1 MTIRTMALALVLALT
16 ALACGGNAAPDT
28 DGSETAGS
36 ETPGSTD
43 AAGEPTVID
52 LTLFG
57 DPTETK
63 GYNAMIEAFSREHPE
78 IKVNLVPVADQD
90 ALLARLTTA
99 FAGGNPPDTFL
110 INYRK
115 FGQFADQGVLE
126 PVQSYLDASEEI
138 SEDEF
143 APTALEAFRFD
154 GEELTCMPQNVS
166 SLEVYFNADLFSE
179 AGVDLPRAGWTWDDF
194 LAAAKAM
201 TKDDQYGVGTEP
213 SLIRLAPFV
222 WSAGG
227 EIVDDP
233 DNPTALALDE
243 PEAREALDF
252 FLDLQ
257 LEHGV
262 APPERE
268 ELSIDSESRFIQ
280 GKLGMFLDSRKAV
293 PGLREITEFEWDVA
307 PLPVA
312 PGGEPATILH
322 GDAYC
327 MSAAS
332 EHKEET
338 WTFIEF
344 AMGAEGQTILA
355 ESGRTVPSRLDVADS
370 PAFLEPEEPPASSTV
385 FIDAIP
391 TIRSVPTTATWS
403 QVEKAGDDLLASVYY
418 GRVEREAGITQLIE
432 ETKPLFGGG

>member
-1 MTIRTMALALVLALT
+1 MLRTTAAATALALV
-16 ALACGGNAAPDT
+16 ALACGGDPASNAAPDAG
-28 DGSETAGS
+28 DG
-36 ETPGSTD
+36 
-43 AAGEPTVID
+43 TVID

-63 GYNAMIEAFSREHPE
+63 GYNQLITAFNREHPE
-78 IKVNLVPVADQD
+78 ISVNLTPVAKQD
-90 ALLARLTTA
+90 DLLARLTTA

-110 INYRK
+110 VNYRSY
-115 FGQFADQGVLE
+115 GQFADQGALE
-126 PVQSYLDASEEI
+126 PVQSYLDASDEI
-138 SEDEF
+138 AEDEF
-143 APTALEAFRFD
+143 APTALDAFRFD

-166 SLEVYFNADLFSE
+166 SLEVYFNADLFNE
-179 AGVDLPRAGWTWDDF
+179 AGVDFPRAGWTWDDF
-194 LAAAKAM
+194 LAAAKAL
-201 TKDDQYGVGTEP
+201 TKGDQYGVGTEP

-227 EIVDDP
+227 EMVDDP
-233 DNPTALALDE
+233 AAPTTLALDE
-243 PEAREALDF
+243 PKARKALDF

-268 ELSIDSESRFIQ
+268 ELSTDAESRFLQ
-280 GKLGMFLDSRKAV
+280 GRLGMYLDSRKAV
-293 PGLREITEFEWDVA
+293 PGLREITDFEWDVA

-327 MSAAS
+327 MAAAS
-332 EHKEET
+332 QHKEEA

-344 AMGAEGQTILA
+344 AMGVEGQRILA

-370 PAFLEPEEPPASSTV
+370 PAFLEPEEPPASSAV
-385 FIDAIP
+385 FVQAIP
-391 TIRSVPTTATWS
+391 SIRSVPHTATWS
-403 QVEKAGDDLLASVYY
+403 QVEKEGDNLLAAVYY
-418 GRVEREAGITQLIE
+418 GRVDREAGITQLIE
-432 ETKPLFGGG
+432 STKPLFGGG

>member
-1 MTIRTMALALVLALT
+1 MTAWRRTATAVALALV
-16 ALACGGNAAPDT
+16 ALACGGDAPGGSAGG
-28 DGSETAGS
+28 DGQ
-36 ETPGSTD
+36 
-43 AAGEPTVID
+43 TVID

-63 GYNAMIEAFSREHPE
+63 GYQKLIAAFRREHPE
-78 IKVNLVPVADQD
+78 IMVNLTPVAKQD
-90 ALLARLTTA
+90 DLLARLTTA

-110 INYRK
+110 VNYRNY
-115 FGQFADQGVLE
+115 GQFAGQGALE
-126 PVQSYLDASEEI
+126 PVQSYLDASDEI
-138 SEDEF
+138 AEDEF

-154 GEELTCMPQNVS
+154 GEALTCMPQNVS
-166 SLEVYFNADLFSE
+166 SLEVYFNADLFNE
-179 AGVDLPRAGWTWDDF
+179 AGVEFPRAGWTWDDF
-194 LAAAKAM
+194 LAAAKAL
-201 TKDDQYGVGTEP
+201 TTDDQYGVGTEP

-227 EIVDDP
+227 ELVDDP
-233 DNPTALALDE
+233 AAPTTLALDE
-243 PEAREALDF
+243 PAARKALDF

-268 ELSIDSESRFIQ
+268 ELSTDAESRFLQ
-280 GKLGMFLDSRKAV
+280 GKLGMYLDSRKAV
-293 PGLREITEFEWDVA
+293 PSLREIDDFTWDVA

-327 MSAAS
+327 MAAAS
-332 EHKEET
+332 EHKDEA

-344 AMGAEGQTILA
+344 AMSVEGQTILA

-370 PAFLEPEEPPASSTV
+370 PAFLEPEEPPASSAV
-385 FIDAIP
+385 FIQAIP
-391 TIRSVPTTATWS
+391 SIRAVPHTATWS
-403 QVEKAGDDLLASVYY
+403 QVEKEGDNLLASIFY
-418 GRVEREAGITQLIE
+418 GRVDREAGIDQLIE
-432 ETKPLFGGG
+432 ATKPLFGGG

>member
-1 MTIRTMALALVLALT
+1 MTIRSAAAAVLLALV
-16 ALACGGNAAPDT
+16 ALACGGNTTPD
-28 DGSETAGS
+28 SA
-36 ETPGSTD
+36 D
-43 AAGEPTVID
+43 ASGGQTVID

-63 GYNAMIEAFSREHPE
+63 GYNQLIEAFNEEHPE
-78 IKVNLVPVADQD
+78 ITVNLTPVAKQD
-90 ALLARLTTA
+90 DLLARLTTA

-110 INYRK
+110 VNYRSY
-115 FGQFADQGVLE
+115 GQFADQDALE

-143 APTALEAFRFD
+143 APTALEAFRFN
-154 GEELTCMPQNVS
+154 GEDLTCMPQNVS
-166 SLEVYFNADLFSE
+166 SLEVYFNADLFKE

-201 TKDDQYGVGTEP
+201 TKGDQYGVGTEP

-227 EIVDDP
+227 EVVDDP
-233 DNPTALALDE
+233 DNPTALALDQ
-243 PEAREALDF
+243 PEARKALDF

-257 LEHGV
+257 LKHGV

-268 ELSIDSESRFIQ
+268 ELSTDSESRFLQ
-280 GKLGMFLDSRKAV
+280 GKLGMYLDSRKAV
-293 PGLREITEFEWDVA
+293 PGLREITDFEWDVA

-312 PGGEPATILH
+312 PGGEPTTILH

-327 MSAAS
+327 MAAES
-332 EHKEET
+332 ENKEEA

-344 AMGAEGQTILA
+344 AMGVEGQTILA

-370 PAFLEPEEPPASSTV
+370 PAFLEPEEPPASSAV
-385 FIDAIP
+385 FVEAIP
-391 TIRSVPTTATWS
+391 SIRSVPHTATWP
-403 QVEKAGDDLLASVYY
+403 QVEKAGDELLASVYY
-418 GRVEREAGITQLIE
+418 GRVDREAGITQLIE